1 MDKKA
6 IPIKRRKEIL
16 LQLKSILIE
25 NEALFLQAL
34 QADLGKSQ
42 MEGYTSEIAVL
53 LNEIDYMLGRLNKW
67 AKPKKKYEWKI
78 GYITEIIKRPV
89 PYGKV
94 LVISP
99 WNYPLQLALLPTIN
113 AIAAGNSCVIKPS
126 EYAPVTSDLLKKMI
140 QLYFKEQEI
149 CVFTGDATIAQT
161 LIASGFDLIIFTGSA
176 KVGKKVYEQATAHLT
191 PVIMELGGKNACILD
206 ETAFTENNIREII
219 WGKFLNAGQTCV
231 APDTFY
237 VPESIYGKVV
247 EMVKKVLIHFYGEAS
262 NESEDFGRLGHDAHF
277 QRVQAFLSQGTIA
290 YGGNVD
296 VSRRFISPT
305 ILVDL
310 DESSEVMKEE
320 IFGPILPIVPYPSLE
335 WLLASDW
342 IQKDALTTYLFT
354 KKKEQIELLRQK
366 IKGTISVNKVIHHA
380 GSSQVSFG
388 GIGLSGFGAYHG
400 ETGFVSCSYMQTDYK
415 AFNFKYLSDKYPPY
429 SEKAF
434 TWVKKLRKWLF

>member
-6 IPIKRRKEIL
+6 IPIKRRKAIL
-16 LQLKSILIE
+16 RKLKSILIE
-25 NEALFLQAL
+25 NEAAFLQAL

-53 LNEIDYMLGRLNKW
+53 LNEIDYILGQLNKW
-67 AKPKKKYEWKI
+67 TKPKKKYELKI
-78 GYITEIIKRPV
+78 GYMTEIITRPV
-89 PYGKV
+89 PYGTV

-99 WNYPLQLALLPTIN
+99 WNYPLQLALLPAIN

-126 EYAPVTSDLLKKMI
+126 EYAPVTSELFKKMI
-140 QLYFKEQEI
+140 QLYFTEQEI
-149 CVFTGDATIAQT
+149 CVVTGDAAVAQE
-161 LIASGFDLIIFTGSA
+161 LIARGFDLIIFTGSA
-176 KVGKKVYEQATAHLT
+176 KVGKKVYEQAVANLT

-206 ETAFTENNIREII
+206 ETAFTENAIREIV

-237 VPESIYGKVV
+237 VPESIYDQVV

-262 NESEDFGRLGHDAHF
+262 NESGDFGRLAHDAHF

-296 VSRRFISPT
+296 ASRRFISPT
-305 ILVDL
+305 ILVDI
-310 DESSEVMKEE
+310 DESSEVMREE
-320 IFGPILPIVPYPSLE
+320 IFGPILPIIPYPNLE

-354 KKKEQIELLRQK
+354 KKKDQIELLRQK

-380 GSSQVSFG
+380 GSSLVSFG
-388 GIGLSGFGAYHG
+388 GIGSSGFGAYHG

-415 AFNFKYLSDKYPPY
+415 ACNFTYLREKYPPY